1 LKWPI
6 TLVEILE
13 IIRINADVPDD
24 FEEYCE
30 IRFQDPS
37 DEICRIDYIE
47 ELKRAERFK
56 KFLTED
62 EIQSI
67 PSLSEE
73 DNNDNDY
80 CKLIK

>member
-1 LKWPI
+1 M
-6 TLVEILE
+6 V
-13 IIRINADVPDD
+13 RINADVPDD

-30 IRFQDPS
+30 LRFEDPS
-37 DEICRIDYIE
+37 DEICRIGHIE

-62 EIQSI
+62 EIKSI
-67 PSLSEE
+67 PSLSEQ

-80 CKLIK
+80 CKPIEEEKE